1 MEDRPRQTPA
11 QEESSGGSRR
21 RYGLFGVSAY
31 PQKSGMDDKQR
42 KSMVRWANAVVAFI
56 ALAVVALVVVGT
68 LSSAGLTVTF
78 DTQGGSEAA
87 IQSIQHGG
95 KATPPEAVVRP
106 GYTLAGWSV
115 TPDGSEPWN
124 FEEDTVTQ
132 PLTLYAIW
140 VPEGAQS

>member
-1 MEDRPRQTPA
+1 MEERPPQTPPK
-11 QEESSGGSRR
+11 EESNSSHCR

-42 KSMVRWANAVVAFI
+42 KSMVRWANAVVAVI
-56 ALAVVALVVVGT
+56 AVAVVVLVVVGA
-68 LSSAGLTVTF
+68 LSSTGLTVTF
-78 DTQGGSEAA
+78 DTQGGSQAA
-87 IQSIQHGG
+87 VQSVQHGG

-106 GYTLAGWSV
+106 GYTLEGWSV

-124 FEEDTVTQ
+124 FEEDTVTE

-140 VPEGAQS
+140 VPEPAES